1 VPTAAAT
8 DPTLAERIDA
18 WLPQTQC
25 GVCGY
30 ASCRDYAVA
39 VATGRADFNQCPPG
53 GTVTIQALATLLDR
67 APKPLNPAHGLRHA
81 RERAIIVE
89 ADCIGCRKCLD
100 VCPVDA
106 VLGASKQMHTILAR
120 ECNGCALCVPHCP
133 VNCIV
138 LQAEMP
144 APHAPWPEYDLA
156 ETAHWRQRAEARRR
170 RLAGTQHAAPAA
182 DTPPR
187 HVIRDEIRAAVER
200 VRARKERHGNE

>member
-53 GTVTIQALATLLDR
+53 GTVTIQVLATLLDR

-144 APHAPWPEYDLA
+144 APHANRTLA
-156 ETAHWRQRAEARRR
+156 PARGGASPPAGGYAACGARGGHAAAPRHPRRNPRRR
-170 RLAGTQHAAPAA
+170 RT
-182 DTPPR
+182 
-187 HVIRDEIRAAVER
+187 
-200 VRARKERHGNE
+200 RARPQGTPRE